1 MGVSFKNRKM
11 VYGLLYSLFIAANIA
26 ADVSLVVL
34 EMYALLLGL
43 FIIYKLNWE
52 SGPELLYYFVLLF
65 SVMDYAFNLPLLGR
79 FNIYYLHLALLILTV
94 ILFVGF
100 LKRGQFRQPRLLW
113 QNKYILFLSI
123 FIIYMFASLL
133 WVSNL
138 GSALKYLL
146 NYLIMICFL
155 SAVYHFNY
163 DRNKLRETF
172 KLLFVSAGSVLLLG
186 CFEMAG
192 LRIPFRNIFTDSG
205 WYSLGID
212 YLKTIPTVFF
222 YNPNNYAVYL
232 IMVMSF
238 LIPGIVFVRNKLF
251 KGLLMVMQIVCLSNL
266 IFTTSRTAWMTMF
279 LTILGFIFFFLFQ
292 RERSKA
298 VLATKVGLVTLI
310 IFYSLSYVPAL
321 DVYYGKF
328 NDTPI
333 LNFLSLRAHRTNL
346 PLFTLNESGS
356 ANERYTIIV
365 DVIKGVTL
373 EGHWQGFGV
382 NNTSLYL
389 AQLNNTHGF
398 FNVHSL
404 WFEILGDFGLFIFFF
419 TIYIY
424 LSLLWD
430 LLKFYRS
437 SIKQEEYGLE
447 AYLSVSLIAA
457 LGGFILTSFAPSS
470 VISFSQMW
478 LLFALAASLVT
489 RREKFIAAP

>member
-1 MGVSFKNRKM
+1 MGASSKNQKL
-11 VYGLLYSLFIAANIA
+11 VFSLLYSLFIAANIA
-26 ADVSLVVL
+26 ANVSLVVL
-34 EMYALLLGL
+34 DFYALLMGL
-43 FIIYKLNWE
+43 FIIYKLKWE

-65 SVMDYAFNLPLLGR
+65 SVLDYAFNLPLLGR
-79 FNIYYLHLALLILTV
+79 FNIYYLHIALFILV
-94 ILFVGF
+94 VMIFSGF
-100 LKRGQFRQPRLLW
+100 LKRGQIWQPRLLV
-113 QNKYILFLSI
+113 QNKYILFLTI
-123 FIIYMFASLL
+123 FIIYMVASLL

-163 DRNKLRETF
+163 DRNKLSETL
-172 KLLFVSAGSVLLLG
+172 KLLFVTAGSVLLLG

-192 LRIPFRNIFTDSG
+192 LRMPFRNIFTDSG

-232 IMVMSF
+232 IMLMSF
-238 LIPGIVFVRNKLF
+238 LIPGIIFVRNKFF
-251 KGLLMVMQIVCLSNL
+251 KGLLVVMQIVCLLNL
-266 IFTTSRTAWMTMF
+266 IFTTSRTAWMAMF
-279 LTILGFIFFFLFQ
+279 LTVLGFIFFFLFQ
-292 RERSKA
+292 KERSKA
-298 VLATKVGLVTLI
+298 VLATKIGLVTLI
-310 IFYSLSYVPAL
+310 IFYVLSYVPAL

-346 PLFTLNESGS
+346 PLFTLNDSGS
-356 ANERYTIIV
+356 ANERYTIII

-382 NNTSLYL
+382 NNTSYYL

-404 WFEILGDFGLFIFFF
+404 WFEILGDFGLF
-419 TIYIY
+419 
-424 LSLLWD
+424 
-430 LLKFYRS
+430 
-437 SIKQEEYGLE
+437 
-447 AYLSVSLIAA
+447 
-457 LGGFILTSFAPSS
+457 
-470 VISFSQMW
+470 
-478 LLFALAASLVT
+478 
-489 RREKFIAAP
+489 